1 MRQRFTAQT
10 RRFSIG
16 LLLGLALIQL
26 ASCSQL
32 PEDSYATYAQALQSG
47 GFASGRL
54 PAVIP
59 DTATNIRA
67 AQAVESNQT
76 WISFDFP
83 LEAMEVFA
91 ELCSPVSF
99 DEVDLP
105 DSGPRWWDTQALKDP
120 WNAFYVCGDPTSLGY
135 LAVLGTGEQ
144 AYYWS
149 YR

>member
-1 MRQRFTAQT
+1 MKQRLMAGLH
-10 RRFSIG
+10 RFLIV
-16 LLLGLALIQL
+16 LLLGLVMIQV
-26 ASCSQL
+26 AGCSQL

-67 AQAVESNQT
+67 AQAVDSNQI
-76 WISFDFP
+76 WVSFDFP
-83 LEAMEVFA
+83 LDAVESFA
-91 ELCSPVSF
+91 ALCSPVSF

-120 WNAFYVCGDPTSLGY
+120 WNAFYVCGDQASLGY
-135 LAVLGTGEQ
+135 LALLGTGEQ